1 MSATEHPPD
10 RSLAEAAAERV
21 EERRGPAS
29 VWSIALSEIGAVDR
43 AVYEA
48 IERTPTPSLDDPLR
62 RLSNAANGSRL
73 WLAIAA
79 LLAVFGG
86 KRGRRAALEGVVA
99 VGGTSA
105 GVNLVAEAVAT
116 RARPQRSDPGTF
128 APPPI
133 AMPTPSS
140 VPS

>member
-79 LLAVFGG
+79 LVAVFGG
-86 KRGRRAALEGVVA
+86 KRGRRAEPAGGVPM
-99 VGGTSA
+99 G
-105 GVNLVAEAVAT
+105 
-116 RARPQRSDPGTF
+116 R
-128 APPPI
+128 
-133 AMPTPSS
+133 TPAHTN
-140 VPS
+140 